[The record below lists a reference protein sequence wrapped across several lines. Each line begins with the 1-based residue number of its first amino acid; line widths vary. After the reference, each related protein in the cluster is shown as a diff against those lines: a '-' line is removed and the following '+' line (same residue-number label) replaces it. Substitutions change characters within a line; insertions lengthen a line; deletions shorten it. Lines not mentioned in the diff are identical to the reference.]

1 MSSIRLSAPATLP
14 ACLPPSFCRHPG
26 PLLRSEEHA
35 GLAGSQ
41 RKSRYPT
48 PPPFNRG
55 RGPDRLAGSA
65 GALPSLVDAPLR
77 VPARPWLPAS
87 LGMNRALQT
96 MAGESTSKTES
107 RTSP

>member
-1 MSSIRLSAPATLP
+1 MLTQYRLLDPWSKLTYEPLSDPA
-14 ACLPPSFCRHPG
+14 
-26 PLLRSEEHA
+26 
-35 GLAGSQ
+35 
-41 RKSRYPT
+41 
-48 PPPFNRG
+48 PFNRG
-55 RGPDRLAGSA
+55 GGPDRLAGSA

>member
-1 MSSIRLSAPATLP
+1 MPHPAGGGSP
-14 ACLPPSFCRHPG
+14 DEPPREVN
-26 PLLRSEEHA
+26 RSP
-35 GLAGSQ
+35 
-41 RKSRYPT
+41 RYPT

-55 RGPDRLAGSA
+55 GGPDRLAGSA